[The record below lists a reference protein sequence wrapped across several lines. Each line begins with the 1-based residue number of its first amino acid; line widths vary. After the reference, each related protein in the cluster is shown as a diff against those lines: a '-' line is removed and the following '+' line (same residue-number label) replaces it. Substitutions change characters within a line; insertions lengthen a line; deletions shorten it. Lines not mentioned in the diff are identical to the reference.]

1 MKLSKR
7 LTALFAAVLMAV
19 TIFTNAIPAYANTSR
34 EIPKGDSDYITDEI
48 SLEEQFE
55 ELILESSSEQE
66 RQIILNKAYKMGIN
80 IENLDI
86 DEVSKEDINIAKN
99 SINVNSSTRSNR
111 RIITNNSNT
120 GIRAQAYVTVAGVSM
135 PDYALW
141 PTIYKQG
148 KSDWCSAGTVYTV
161 AKYIGANPPAQ
172 QTIMNFWKSQWNV
185 TYPDLPLIR
194 NYMNNHLPGKPNDYV
209 SYVYKNYANSQTTFN
224 KDLKNNVLNYQPMI
238 LNMKN
243 SSGTTNW
250 PYTTNGHFCI
260 CSGLLTWE
268 SNKYFIGDPYYF
280 TTYVSS
286 ATQNNGEHKKTWT
299 QLNQVIKNRFGSTS
313 QYYLT

>member
-1 MKLSKR
+1 MKLLKR
-7 LTALFAAVLMAV
+7 LKGLFAAILMV
-19 TIFTNAIPAYANTSR
+19 VIVFTNVVPTYANTSR
-34 EIPKGDSDYITDEI
+34 EIQKGDSDYITDEI

-55 ELILESSSEQE
+55 ELFLESSSEQE
-66 RQIILNKAYKMGIN
+66 RQIILNKAYQMGIN
-80 IENLDI
+80 IDI
-86 DEVSKEDINIAKN
+86 DEVSKEDINIAQN
-99 SINVNSSTRSNR
+99 SINVNSSIRSNR

-120 GIRAQAYVTVAGVSM
+120 GIRTQAYATVAGVSM

-141 PTIYKQG
+141 PTIYKQE
-148 KSDWCSAGTVYTV
+148 KSDWCSAATVYTV

-172 QTIMNFWKSQWNV
+172 KTIMNFWKSQWNV

-194 NYMNNHLPGKPNDYV
+194 NYMNNHLPGKSNDYV
-209 SYVYKNYANSQTTFN
+209 PYVYKNYANSQTTFN

-250 PYTTNGHFCI
+250 PYKTNGHFCM
-260 CSGLLTWE
+260 CNGLLTWE
-268 SNKYFIGDPYYF
+268 SNKYFIGDPFYF
-280 TTYVSS
+280 TAYVPG
-286 ATQNNGEHKKTWT
+286 ATKNNGEHKKTWT